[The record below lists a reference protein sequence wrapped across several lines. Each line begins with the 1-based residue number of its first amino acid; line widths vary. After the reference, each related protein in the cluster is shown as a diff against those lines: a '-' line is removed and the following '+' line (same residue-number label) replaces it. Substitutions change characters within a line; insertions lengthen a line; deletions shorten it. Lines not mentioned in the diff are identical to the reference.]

1 MPSYLFAY
9 ITQLIVEEAER
20 EAYMKFVLL
29 YLICGSFWALYWVVD
44 TPNITETLDEVFDD
58 EVTKKF
64 NIIKTPEL
72 MAGFRIGCILNW
84 ITRWPILLFS
94 DIWDYVNYSIFRIK
108 IKYYIRKRN
117 KK

>member
-44 TPNITETLDEVFDD
+44 TPNINETIDETFDD
-58 EVTKKF
+58 VNKKY
-64 NIIKTPEL
+64 NIIKTPEV
-72 MAGFRIGCILNW
+72 MAAFRIGCILNW
-84 ITRWPILLFS
+84 IITWPILLFS
-94 DIWDYVNYSIFRIK
+94 DILDHVNYSIFRIK
-108 IKYYIRKRN
+108 IKYYIHKRN